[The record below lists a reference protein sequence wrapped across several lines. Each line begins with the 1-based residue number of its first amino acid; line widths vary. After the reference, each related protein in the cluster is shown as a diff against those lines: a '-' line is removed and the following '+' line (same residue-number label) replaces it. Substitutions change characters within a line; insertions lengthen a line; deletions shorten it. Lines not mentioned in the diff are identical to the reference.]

1 MVVASDVGGDTPE
14 RFKSFVE
21 RRHVKL
27 PLAYD
32 AGGKAHAAFGFSGV
46 PALAVLDRSG
56 RVRLTHQGYNASE
69 MNFRRDLIRFLET
82 L

>member
-1 MVVASDVGGDTPE
+1 MVASDAGGDTPE

-21 RRHVKL
+21 RRHVTL

-32 AGGKAHAAFGFSGV
+32 VGGKAHASLGLSGV
-46 PALAVLDRSG
+46 PALVVLDRAG
-56 RVRLTHQGYNASE
+56 RVRLTHEGYNASE
-69 MNFRRDLIRFLET
+69 MNFRRDLVRFLQT